1 MSTPTMKLQVTGI
14 TCLDCA
20 QKFEK
25 AVGKL
30 PGVIKASLNTMT
42 GTLIIEGV
50 TDLTAIRKL
59 GKEENYTI
67 NTAEQKKQT
76 MIKPMMELQV
86 TGITC
91 LDCAQKF
98 EKAVGKLSGVI
109 KASLNTM
116 TGTLIIEGVADLAA
130 IRKLGKEENYKI
142 NTAEQ
147 KKQTIIKPVITVNW
161 QLSRAILSGIC
172 VLTGLIM
179 EKTGAAA
186 GVFFIFYLTAIVS
199 GGWGNFKKA
208 FYALPRLNF
217 NMSVLMSTAVIGAL
231 AIGQY
236 EEGATVAFLFAIS
249 EMLES
254 WTMERAQR
262 SIRQL
267 MNISPKTALIRRKG
281 VETEIP
287 VEEIMVDDIM
297 IVAPGAKIAMDG
309 VILKGETAVNQ
320 ASITGES
327 IPAEKGPGSEVFA
340 GTLNT
345 YGSLEV
351 KVTKLVTDTAIA
363 KIIHM
368 VENAQNKRA
377 PSQAF
382 VDKFAAVYTPIVM
395 IIAACII
402 LVPPLFLGY
411 EWAQWIYRGLVLLVI
426 ACPCALVV
434 STPVAIVSAIS
445 TAAKHGVLI
454 KGGIH
459 LEETGSLNAVAFD
472 KTGTLTKGKPVVTD
486 ILPMNS
492 IPKDGI
498 LQLAANLES
507 RSEHPLALA
516 ILKEAEKNGFQPA
529 APDDFCIIPGRGAK
543 ATINAELFFIGNPK
557 LFLEMGMSLNKVA
570 ESIEELQQQGKTVM
584 LIGTKNV
591 LYGLIA
597 ISDEIRENSNAM
609 IKDLKKAGI
618 RHTIMLTGDNKAAS
632 RSIAGKIEIDE
643 YKAELLPEHKL
654 TAIQELIDKYGK
666 VAMVGD
672 GINDAPALA
681 LSTVGIAMGG
691 AGTDTALE
699 TADIALMADDLSKIP
714 FVIKLS
720 RKSLSII
727 RQNITFS
734 LVIKAVAILAVF
746 PGWMTLW
753 LAILADMGASLL
765 VTLNSLRLLNE
776 K

>member
-1 MSTPTMKLQVTGI
+1 M
-14 TCLDCA
+14 
-20 QKFEK
+20 
-25 AVGKL
+25 
-30 PGVIKASLNTMT
+30 IKASLNTMT